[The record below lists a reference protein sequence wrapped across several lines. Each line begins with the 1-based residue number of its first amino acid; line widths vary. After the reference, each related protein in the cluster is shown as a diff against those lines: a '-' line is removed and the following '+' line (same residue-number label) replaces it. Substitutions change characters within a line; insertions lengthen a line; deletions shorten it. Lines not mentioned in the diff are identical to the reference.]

1 MSLLKINKDKKE
13 KKEVTNILNDM
24 AISLAKPD
32 ELPKIYNIMM
42 HASDKNIKPIIGNK
56 IIEPNQSPIIYDDKM
71 IPFKP
76 IYKID
81 KIK

>member
-1 MSLLKINKDKKE
+1 MNKNNSNDISMSLMKINKLSDKKE

-42 HASDKNIKPIIGNK
+42 HAT
-56 IIEPNQSPIIYDDKM
+56 
-71 IPFKP
+71 
-76 IYKID
+76 D
-81 KIK
+81 KIMKS